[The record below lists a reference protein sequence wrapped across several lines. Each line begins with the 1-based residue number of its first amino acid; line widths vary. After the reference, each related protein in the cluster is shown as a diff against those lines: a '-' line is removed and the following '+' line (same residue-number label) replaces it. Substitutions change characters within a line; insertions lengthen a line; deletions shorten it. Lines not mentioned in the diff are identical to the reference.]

1 MMTFEDVKD
10 DGRLWAVHFEGENL
24 NELDR
29 VFTQWNDAGWL
40 LKFFRE
46 NFNDLVSYFKITK
59 LDEAVYDTMADS
71 DQLECLIL
79 DISPDANLDE
89 LFRPLE
95 NSRASEMM
103 LSKEKARLQSRP
115 KHASWLRIYA
125 IKLNPGIYVVTGG
138 AIKLTRTMQE
148 REHTLK
154 ELEKMEKVRQ
164 YLVANG
170 VIDDDSFNDFINS

>member
-1 MMTFEDVKD
+1 MTFEDVKAN
-10 DGRLWAVHFEGENL
+10 GRLWTVHYEGEEL

-40 LKFFRE
+40 LQFFRE
-46 NFNDLVSYFKITK
+46 NFDDLVSYFKITK
-59 LDEAVYDTMADS
+59 LDEAVYDTMEDS
-71 DQLECLIL
+71 DELECLIL
-79 DISPDANLDE
+79 DISPDADLDE

-95 NSRASEMM
+95 NSRTSEMM
-103 LSKEKARLQSRP
+103 LSKEKARLRNRP
-115 KHASWLRIYA
+115 RHASWLRLYA

-154 ELEKMEKVRQ
+154 ELEKMEKLRQ
-164 YLVANG
+164 YFVANG
-170 VIDDDSFNDFINS
+170 VIDDDSFNDFIKED

>member
-1 MMTFEDVKD
+1 MITFEDVKD

-46 NFNDLVSYFKITK
+46 NFNDLVSFFKITK

>member
-1 MMTFEDVKD
+1 MKFEEIKD
-10 DGRLWAVHFEGENL
+10 NGRLWAVRFEDESL
-24 NELDR
+24 NELDK
-29 VFTQWNDAGWL
+29 VFTQWNDAVWL

-71 DQLECLIL
+71 DQLECLIM

-95 NSRASEMM
+95 NDRTSEMM
-103 LSKEKARLQSRP
+103 LSKEKARLMNRP

-154 ELEKMEKVRQ
+154 ELEKLEKVRQ

-170 VIDDDSFNDFINS
+170 VIDDDSFNDFINN